1 MGLKFSYVAEK
12 EDSEC
17 DSLLVMG
24 RSGKTDGDAYGL
36 LIDVSN
42 VLKGD
47 GATGP
52 RSWGVGILGSKESGE
67 VVTAGADDA
76 LLRISG
82 SNYTENG
89 AVFKFRG
96 LNANVNNRDGG
107 ILGELSN
114 NISISLKD
122 GSTTTTAIALMV
134 DAQDL
139 AATAKTEFGGLDVAL
154 NREGLAATTEY
165 GVQVR
170 TRGTINSAITAA
182 LRFRKDATDYGF
194 SNLFSVDAE
203 GTLGIAT
210 KTSFAGTIK
219 GIPIKIGSTTY
230 YIPAYGTVS

>member
-67 VVTAGADDA
+67 VITAGADDA

-154 NREGLAATTEY
+154 NREGLAATLEY

-170 TRGTINSAITAA
+170 TRGTINSDVTQA
-182 LRFRKDATDYGF
+182 LYFRKDATDHGF
-194 SNLFSVDAE
+194 ASLFGVDAAA
-203 GTLGIAT
+203 TLCI
-210 KTSFAGTIK
+210 TSASSVTCSVK
-219 GIPIKIGSTTY
+219 IPIKVAGVTY
-230 YIPAYGTVS
+230 YIAAGTTTG